1 MISKSDMLE
10 VADHLERRADDAYM
24 KHDDVVMTPR
34 EVHALAMDIKSFALE
49 LGRETCRIVEDERG
63 HSACSRCG
71 ADYLCMCEAE
81 FCPSCGAKVV
91 R

>member
-10 VADHLERRADDAYM
+10 VADHLECRADNAYM
-24 KHDDVVMTPR
+24 EHDDVVMTPR

-49 LGRETCRIVEDERG
+49 HGRETCRIVEDERG

-71 ADYLCMCEAE
+71 ADYLCMCEARRNNE
-81 FCPSCGAKVV
+81 SRG
-91 R
+91 RG

>member
-1 MISKSDMLE
+1 MGRDAAPLFAALAAFL
-10 VADHLERRADDAYM
+10 VAAAAME
-24 KHDDVVMTPR
+24 HDVVVMTPR

-71 ADYLCMCEAE
+71 VDYLCMCEAE
-81 FCPSCGAKVV
+81 FCPSCGAEVV